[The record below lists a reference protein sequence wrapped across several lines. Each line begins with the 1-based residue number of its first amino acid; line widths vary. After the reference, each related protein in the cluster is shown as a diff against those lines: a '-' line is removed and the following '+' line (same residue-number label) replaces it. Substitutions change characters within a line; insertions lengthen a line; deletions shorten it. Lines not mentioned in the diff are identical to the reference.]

1 MDQTITFLALGLA
14 AGAIYASLALSLVL
28 TYQCSGVVNF
38 AAASIAVISAY
49 TYAFLRQGQLFIP
62 IPGLPVTVDLG
73 VQLGFWPAA
82 AITVLFSAL
91 LGALL
96 YGVVFRPLRHAPAV
110 AKAVASVGVLIAISG
125 LMQERVGTNPVSPA
139 PIFPTT
145 IWTLGGV
152 RVPLDRVW
160 FAGTVVLIAVAITLV
175 QKFTRFGLATRA
187 AAETEKG
194 AYVSRLSPIKLAG
207 ANWAISS
214 AAAGLAGILISPI
227 VALTPGGYTLFIVPA
242 LAAAVLG
249 RFQNIL
255 IAVGGGLAIG
265 MLTSDVTFFESRY
278 SWLPTSGLP
287 ELVPLVLILVLLVAR
302 GRPLPTR
309 GALQLRTLG
318 SAPRSRRIW
327 PLALGGF
334 VLALIAL
341 IVLQTEWRAALT
353 TSFCLSIVAL
363 SIVLVTGLAG
373 QVSLAQLALA
383 GVGAFLV
390 AIFTVNLGIPFP
402 IAPLLAAIGA
412 SLLGVIVGLPALR
425 IRGLPIAVVTLALA
439 VALEALWF
447 QNSQFVP
454 VAGANVSGP
463 TFFGLDLRARAG
475 VDYPRLAFCVL
486 VLIVL
491 VLVAAGVAKLRT
503 SRFGLSMLAVK
514 ADERSAAA
522 SGISVTGVKLLAFAL
537 SGFIAGLGGAF
548 IAYQQGNVT
557 FDPFDV
563 LLGIGLVATV
573 YLTGITSVSGGILA
587 GILATGGVIYLLLSN
602 WLSVGGWYQ
611 VLIGLGLVIQIVL
624 NPEGVTGPWHK
635 AVARWRRRQLGHA
648 VDASQASLNAPDTEW
663 TASGPSSAVVHA
675 LTDAKPPAF
684 GEPILSLRE
693 VTVSYGGMVAV
704 SGVALDVLEGQIF
717 GVIGPNGAGKTTLL
731 DAVCGFAK
739 ASGSVLLAGEP
750 LESLPPH
757 QRARAGL
764 GRTFQ
769 GIGLYDDLTVTENIL
784 VGLGSGLRPIRQN
797 TDSVAS
803 AIDLLNLARVA
814 DLPAGE
820 LSQGQRQ
827 LVSVARALVSRP
839 RVLLLDE
846 PAAGLD
852 SSESRWLGERLMSI
866 RDSGV
871 TLLLIE
877 HDMSLVLSI
886 CDHIEVLDFGS
897 IIASGPPTVIRSDR
911 AVAKAYLGSTHSL
924 ASA

>member
-14 AGAIYASLALSLVL
+14 AGAIYAVLALSLVL

-38 AAASIAVISAY
+38 AAASIAMISAY
-49 TYAFLRQGQLFIP
+49 TYAFLRQGQLLIP
-62 IPGLPVTVDLG
+62 IPGLPVTVNIG
-73 VQLGFWPAA
+73 TQLGFWPAT

-110 AKAVASVGVLIAISG
+110 AKAVASVGVMIAISG

-160 FAGTVVLIAVAITLV
+160 FAGTVVLLAVVITLA
-175 QKFTRFGLATRA
+175 QRFTRFGLATRA

-214 AAAGLAGILISPI
+214 AAAGIAGILISPI
-227 VALTPGGYTLFIVPA
+227 VALTPSGYTLFIVPA

-255 IAVGGGLAIG
+255 LAVGGGLAIG
-265 MLTSDVTFFESRY
+265 MLTSDVNFFESRY

-287 ELVPLVLILVLLVAR
+287 ELIPLLLILVFLVAR

-318 SAPRSRRIW
+318 RAPRSQRVW

-334 VLALIAL
+334 AAALIAL
-341 IVLQTEWRAALT
+341 VVLQTQWRAALT
-353 TSFCLSIVAL
+353 TSFCLAIVAL

-390 AIFTVNLGIPFP
+390 AILTVNLGVPFP
-402 IAPLLAAIGA
+402 IAPLVAAIGA
-412 SLLGVIVGLPALR
+412 SLLGVLVGLPALR

-439 VALEALWF
+439 VALEAIWF
-447 QNSQFVP
+447 QNSQLVP

-463 TFFGLDLRARAG
+463 TIFGLDLRARVG
-475 VDYPRLAFCVL
+475 VDYPRLGFCVL
-486 VLIVL
+486 VLVVL
-491 VLVAAGVAKLRT
+491 VLVAVGVAKLRT

-522 SGISVTGVKLLAFAL
+522 SGVNVTGVKLMAFAL

-587 GILATGGVIYLLLSN
+587 GILATGGVVYLLLSN

-624 NPEGVTGPWHK
+624 NPEGVTGPGHK
-635 AVARWRRRQLGHA
+635 AIARWRRRRLEHDADARHA
-648 VDASQASLNAPDTEW
+648 MAGMARIEST
-663 TASGPSSAVVHA
+663 PSSPSTSAIRTFDGA
-675 LTDAKPPAF
+675 RPEIGD
-684 GEPILSLRE
+684 PILSLRE
-693 VTVSYGGMVAV
+693 LTVSYGGMVAV
-704 SGVALDVLEGQIF
+704 NGVTFDVLEGQIF

-731 DAVCGFAK
+731 DAVCGFAM
-739 ASGSVLLAGEP
+739 ASGSVILDQQP
-750 LESLPPH
+750 LDSLSPH

-784 VGLGSGLRPIRQN
+784 VGLGSRLRPIRQN
-797 TDSVAS
+797 TDSVAN
-803 AIDLLNLARVA
+803 AIDLLDLSQVA
-814 DLPAGE
+814 DHPAGE

-839 RVLLLDE
+839 QVLLLDE

-852 SSESRWLGERLMSI
+852 SGESRWLGERLMSI
-866 RDSGV
+866 RASGV

-886 CDHIEVLDFGS
+886 CDHIEVLDFGGV
-897 IIASGPPTVIRSDR
+897 IASGPPTVIRSDR
-911 AVAKAYLGSTHSL
+911 AVSKAYLGSTHSL
-924 ASA
+924 TNV